1 MPGGQLRSPLNDASI
16 VALRCYAAVVET
28 QSFSSAARQLR
39 LAPSSVTKHVKMLE
53 AALGSALL
61 HRTTR
66 MVGVTEAG
74 EGFYER
80 CVRILAEID
89 SAAALISPNK
99 QLSGHLR
106 VVAPPSFAASVLAP
120 NLHLF
125 LREHPALS
133 LDVIVTSATPNLIRD
148 RIDVAISLESEPK
161 SKLAHMILAPCSR
174 VLCASPG
181 YLAAHGEPRTL
192 DELLV
197 HECIASRYSDLAEG
211 WMLRRQG
218 NWETVGVRSRLH
230 SDNGDLL
237 RQVCLRGG
245 GIGNFYRFHVR
256 DDLESGQLIE
266 IMTDFEVKPKNIY
279 AILPHRQILRPQAK
293 ALVEFVRKLSRAS

>member
-1 MPGGQLRSPLNDASI
+1 M
-16 VALRCYAAVVET
+16 RCFAAVVET

-53 AALGSALL
+53 SALGSALL
-61 HRTTR
+61 HRNTR

-89 SAAALISPNK
+89 NAAAMISPNK

-106 VVAPPSFAASVLAP
+106 IVAPPSFAASVLAP
-120 NLHLF
+120 NLHSF
-125 LREHPALS
+125 LRDHPGLS
-133 LDVIVTSATPNLIRD
+133 IDVIVTSASPNLIRD
-148 RIDVAISLESEPK
+148 RIDVAIALEDEPK
-161 SKLAHMILAPCSR
+161 SKLAHVVLGPCSR
-174 VLCASPG
+174 VLCASPE
-181 YLAAHGEPRTL
+181 YIESHGEPRTPE
-192 DELLV
+192 ELLV

-211 WMLRRQG
+211 WMLRSSG
-218 NWETVGVRSRLH
+218 GWERVGIRSRLH

-256 DDLESGQLIE
+256 DDLESGHLVE
-266 IMTDFEVKPKNIY
+266 IMKDCAVKPKIIY

-293 ALVEFVRKLSRAS
+293 AFVEFIRKLSRHS